1 MGGCHPNDLEEFA
14 IMENRKMDWITLIIL
29 GFGMVIIVGTFMLP
43 MIKTGAEQYEWDEV
57 NERTKTRQLNQIAV
71 AERKAVSEKVIESWN
86 AAIPWFWG
94 IASFTGVVLSLVAIY
109 TFART
114 GHALTT
120 KAEIWARSV
129 SVDPRTGQLP
139 AYMPRKGNVIADPNT
154 GLVLPYGEGY
164 RMDRQMAQ
172 GAQQIRALG
181 VVSRNARSNGIPV
194 EMPPLRVPELEQLQE
209 KSEIIRKG

>member
-1 MGGCHPNDLEEFA
+1 
-14 IMENRKMDWITLIIL
+14 MENRKMDWITLIIL

-94 IASFTGVVLSLVAIY
+94 IASFTVVVLSLVAIY

-114 GHALTT
+114 G
-120 KAEIWARSV
+120 
-129 SVDPRTGQLP
+129 LP